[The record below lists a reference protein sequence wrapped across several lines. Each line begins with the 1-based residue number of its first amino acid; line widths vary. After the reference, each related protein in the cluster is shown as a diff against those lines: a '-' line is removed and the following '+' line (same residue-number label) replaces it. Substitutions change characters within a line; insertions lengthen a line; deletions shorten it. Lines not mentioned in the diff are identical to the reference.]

1 MHEYELV
8 FIAKADLDETS
19 LNDVIN
25 RVKTWITDGNGEIVK
40 VDLWGKRRLA
50 YPIRKQTEGIYVL
63 LDVNMDPKLGV
74 TLERNLGLNE
84 AILRFLLIAKG

>member
-25 RVKTWITDGNGEIVK
+25 RVKTWITDGSGEIVK